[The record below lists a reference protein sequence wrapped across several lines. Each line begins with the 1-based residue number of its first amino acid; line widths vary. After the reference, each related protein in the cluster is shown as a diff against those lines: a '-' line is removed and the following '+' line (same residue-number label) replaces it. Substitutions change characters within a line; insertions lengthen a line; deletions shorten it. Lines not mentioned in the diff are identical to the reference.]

1 MNYWLAIVR
10 ERVFMGIIETGLF
23 GCRDPECGLLMIRI
37 KPGTRL
43 VLFVS
48 GFGCKSY
55 CKSFVGVFEVVGDW
69 VKANRKLNDWSY
81 VVEVKPVVLGRV
93 ELGSVAGKLS
103 FTKGRRSITEAL
115 HSVDPSNPRA
125 MPMPVEDAELII
137 KELRSQSTPKPVI
150 EVLGASKGGARE
162 VVGGISSAGAGAGAE
177 AQGVSEVV
185 TLLREAA
192 QLFGYYPVSDVD
204 VGGYRLGLAWWGN
217 EDEYRD
223 GLAPLAVF
231 EVVDNPEQA
240 LARLKHARD
249 RWRGVRL
256 YAVVRDEGVRREL
269 ERVLRGSFHELRRK
283 VRVIM
288 LDELRG
294 LVQDLKRHGELVRE
308 FVMLDK
314 D

>member
-1 MNYWLAIVR
+1 
-10 ERVFMGIIETGLF
+10 
-23 GCRDPECGLLMIRI
+23 
-37 KPGTRL
+37 
-43 VLFVS
+43 
-48 GFGCKSY
+48 
-55 CKSFVGVFEVVGDW
+55 
-69 VKANRKLNDWSY
+69 
-81 VVEVKPVVLGRV
+81 
-93 ELGSVAGKLS
+93 
-103 FTKGRRSITEAL
+103 
-115 HSVDPSNPRA
+115 
-125 MPMPVEDAELII
+125 MPAEDAELII

-162 VVGGISSAGAGAGAE
+162 VVGGISSAGAGGAGAE

-204 VGGYRLGLAWWGN
+204 VGGYRLGGLAWWGGN

-249 RWRGVRL
+249 RWRGGVRL

-269 ERVLRGSFHELRRK
+269 ERVLRGGSFHELRRK

-294 LVQDLKRHGELVRE
+294 GLVQDLRRHGELVRE